1 MASRNCVVSLRL
13 TTEQKRILDRL
24 ARRLGRR
31 PADAGAMLLDEGL
44 RRAEFA
50 GIDFRDTPAGRMAY
64 VQGTRTA
71 VWLVAGL
78 VRDCGGDVEQA
89 AKHLRWP
96 KSRVQAALNY
106 AEAFP
111 HEIELQI
118 SDAQEYDFHTLRRGL
133 PQAELLPAEGQQ
145 RR

>member
-1 MASRNCVVSLRL
+1 
-13 TTEQKRILDRL
+13 
-24 ARRLGRR
+24 
-31 PADAGAMLLDEGL
+31 MLLDEGL

-50 GIDFRDTPAGRMAY
+50 GIDFRDTPAGRVAY

-78 VRDCGGDVEQA
+78 VRDCGGDAQQA

-106 AEAFP
+106 AKAFP
-111 HEIELQI
+111 DEIELQL
-118 SDAQEYDFHTLRRGL
+118 SDAQECDFRTLQHKL
-133 PQAELLPAEGQQ
+133 PQMELLPAAG
-145 RR
+145 